1 MFASL
6 AVHDLQSELQSWLR
20 ESVGLA
26 WVFRSREE
34 KWSGA
39 GLYLRGE
46 ERT

>member
-20 ESVGLA
+20 GSAGLG
-26 WVFRSREE
+26 WVFRSQKEA
-34 KWSGA
+34 WSGA
-39 GLYLRGE
+39 GFYLRGE